1 MSTAPPARIR
11 ILCVDDHR
19 VVREGLT
26 LIINREPDLEVVA
39 SVSTGEEAIA
49 QFARTRPDITLMD
62 LQLPGISGVDA
73 IRAIR
78 ATTCD
83 ARVIVLTMYQGDED
97 IYRAVDAG
105 AATYLLKD
113 MLADDILTVIR
124 AVHQGER
131 PMPAQ
136 VRLRLD
142 ERAGGPRL
150 TPRERQVLELIWLGA
165 SNRDVAAQLAI
176 SEETARVHVKNI
188 FGKLGVAD
196 RTAAVHVALRR
207 GILHVS

>member
-39 SVSTGEEAIA
+39 SVSTGEEAIV
-49 QFARTRPDITLMD
+49 QFERTRPDITLMD

-78 ATTCD
+78 ATTPA

-97 IYRAVDAG
+97 IYRAIDAG
-105 AATYLLKD
+105 ATTYLLKD
-113 MLADDILTVIR
+113 MLADDILHVIR

-131 PMPAQ
+131 PMPPQ

-165 SNRDVAAQLAI
+165 SNRDVASQLTI

>member
-39 SVSTGEEAIA
+39 SVSTGEEAIV
-49 QFARTRPDITLMD
+49 QFERTRPDITLMD
-62 LQLPGISGVDA
+62 LQMPGISGVDA

-78 ATTCD
+78 ATTPA

-97 IYRAVDAG
+97 IYRAIDAG

-113 MLADDILTVIR
+113 MLADDILHVIR

-131 PMPAQ
+131 PMPPQ

-165 SNRDVAAQLAI
+165 SNRDVASQLTI